1 MLVAIVD
8 EDVHAAAAIER
19 ELLRSGIVA
28 EIASTGVAALQR
40 FGRPDL
46 DAAIVH
52 ARLPDMRGVSLIAAM
67 REAGIWAPI
76 VVVTDNS
83 ELDER
88 IRALEAGA
96 DDCMTT
102 PLVIPELVA
111 RLHALVRRASA
122 PRWAPLAC
130 GQIILEAEAR
140 HVLVRGTRVR
150 LSPRELALLELLV
163 RRRGQLV
170 PRDEILG
177 EVFGYH
183 FSSGTNV
190 MDVHVAH
197 LRRKLDGGRVVIE
210 TVRGAGFRLVADSD

>member
-8 EDVHAAAAIER
+8 DDLIEAAAIER
-19 ELLRSGIVA
+19 ELHRSGIAA
-28 EIASTGVAALQR
+28 EIAPTGGAALQR
-40 FGRPDL
+40 FARPDL

-52 ARLPDMRGVSLIAAM
+52 ARLPDMRGVSLISAV
-67 REAGIWAPI
+67 RDAGIWAPI
-76 VVVTDNS
+76 VVVTENS

-111 RLHALVRRASA
+111 RLHALVRRAAA

-130 GQIILEAEAR
+130 GEIILEAEAR

-150 LSPRELALLELLV
+150 LSPRELALLELLM

-183 FSSGTNV
+183 FNTGTNV

-197 LRRKLDGGRVVIE
+197 LRRKLEGGGVVIE
-210 TVRGAGFRLVADSD
+210 TVRGVGFRLIPDSD